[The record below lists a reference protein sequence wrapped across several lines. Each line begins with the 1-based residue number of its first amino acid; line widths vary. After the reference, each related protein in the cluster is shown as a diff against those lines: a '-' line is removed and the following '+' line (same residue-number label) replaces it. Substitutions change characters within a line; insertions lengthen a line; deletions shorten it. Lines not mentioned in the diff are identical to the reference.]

1 MVFMEERLMLGI
13 AGRMRVMKTEREFI
27 IDVLDYLGK
36 LDYIEPG
43 SIPDIDLYMDQVTT
57 FMDSHLE
64 HSKRYPEDKIL
75 TKTMINNYAK
85 NDLLP
90 SPNKKKY
97 TKDHMLIL
105 TWIYYFKN
113 LLSIGDIET
122 LLGPLKEYYFDKE
135 ASRNLEDVYER
146 VYELCRRQ
154 RSSYVKDII
163 NKYKAACEVFPGE
176 EDEKSEETDYI
187 HKFSYLC
194 LLGFDIYLKKV
205 VMEKIVDEM
214 RQEQAKKGK
223 DKKAEQ

>member
-1 MVFMEERLMLGI
+1 ME
-13 AGRMRVMKTEREFI
+13 TEREFI
-27 IDVLDYLGK
+27 IEILKHLGE

-90 SPNKKKY
+90 PPEKKKY

-105 TWIYYFKN
+105 TWIYYYKN
-113 LLSIGDIET
+113 LLSISDIET
-122 LLGPLKEYYFDKE
+122 LLGPLKEYYFAKDGDH
-135 ASRNLEDVYER
+135 NLEDVYER
-146 VYELCRRQ
+146 VYDLCRKQ
-154 RSSYVKDII
+154 RNSYVKDIL
-163 NKYKAACEVFPGE
+163 NKYKAACEEFPGE
-176 EDEKSEETDYI
+176 NEGEADSDETDYI
-187 HKFSYLC
+187 RKFSFLC

-205 VMEKIVDEM
+205 VMEQVVDEM
-214 RQEQAKKGK
+214 REKEQQKNGK
-223 DKKAEQ
+223 DKKEKKQ

>member
-1 MVFMEERLMLGI
+1 
-13 AGRMRVMKTEREFI
+13 MKTEREFI
-27 IDVLDYLGK
+27 IDILKYLGE

-64 HSKRYPEDKIL
+64 HSKRYADDKIL

-90 SPNKKKY
+90 PPNKKKY
-97 TKDHMLIL
+97 TKDHMLML
-105 TWIYYFKN
+105 TWIYYYKN

-122 LLGPLKEYYFDKE
+122 LLGPLKEYYFAKDGDH
-135 ASRNLEDVYER
+135 NLEDVYER
-146 VYELCRRQ
+146 VFELCRKQ
-154 RSSYVKDII
+154 RNSYVKDIL

-176 EDEKSEETDYI
+176 ENEKTEETDYI
-187 HKFSYLC
+187 HKFSFLC

-214 RQEQAKKGK
+214 REEEQEKNSK
-223 DKKAEQ
+223 DKKTDK

>member
-1 MVFMEERLMLGI
+1 M
-13 AGRMRVMKTEREFI
+13 ATEREFI
-27 IDVLDYLGK
+27 IDILKHLGE

-64 HSKRYPEDKIL
+64 HSKRYPDDKIL

-90 SPNKKKY
+90 PPDKKKY
-97 TKDHMLIL
+97 TKDHMLML
-105 TWIYYFKN
+105 TWIYYYKN

-122 LLGPLKEYYFDKE
+122 LLGPLKEYYFAKDGE
-135 ASRNLEDVYER
+135 HNLEDVYER
-146 VYELCRRQ
+146 VFELCRGQ
-154 RSSYVKDII
+154 RNSYVKDIL

-176 EDEKSEETDYI
+176 ENEKNDETDYI
-187 HKFSYLC
+187 HKFSFLC

-214 RQEQAKKGK
+214 REKAQEKNGK
-223 DKKAEQ
+223 DKKAEK